1 MRHSE
6 KQYLELETNFLNLF
20 NAVESL
26 LTITEGENLDSDQL
40 KARHLGALSIRLNEI
55 TERFSKIKQGVL
67 DVMFKGEPIH
77 TLQPSVKHFL
87 NEQEAELL
95 LECIEHFI
103 NMWEKVDDPTPYKNL
118 LKKLKFKSDLLQ
130 DRQEQ

>member
-1 MRHSE
+1 MINKHSE
-6 KQYLELETNFLNLF
+6 EQYLKLETNFINLF

-26 LTITEGENLDSDQL
+26 LTITEGEGLENDQQ

-77 TLQPSVKHFL
+77 TLHPSAKHFL
-87 NEQEAELL
+87 NEQETELL
-95 LECIEHFI
+95 FECIEHFI
-103 NMWEKVDDPTPYKNL
+103 NMWEKVDDPTPYKDL
-118 LKKLKFKSDLLQ
+118 LEKLKFKSDLPQ
-130 DRQEQ
+130 DR

>member
-40 KARHLGALSIRLNEI
+40 KARHLGALSIRLNDI
-55 TERFSKIKQGVL
+55 SERFSKIKQEVQSN
-67 DVMFKGEPIH
+67 MFRVDTVIH
-77 TLQPSVKHFL
+77 KKPPVALEEKESKML
-87 NEQEAELL
+87 I
-95 LECIEHFI
+95 ECIEHFI
-103 NMWEKVDDPTPYKNL
+103 SMWEKVDNPMPYK
-118 LKKLKFKSDLLQ
+118 DLLNKLTNKSELPQ
-130 DRQEQ
+130 DRSNND